1 MTQGFGH
8 NSGVDSETS
17 KLLREYAER
26 ITRLKEEVKGLNDD
40 IKDIKAEAKSRGFDP
55 KQLMKAIALRDEDV
69 AKRKEEN
76 EVLRLYALAIGVDPA
91 LVSDL
96 F

>member
-1 MTQGFGH
+1 MTPGFGH
-8 NSGVDSETS
+8 NSGVDSEAT
-17 KLLREYAER
+17 KLLKEYAER
-26 ITRLKEEVKGLNDD
+26 LIRLKEEVKGLNDD
-40 IKDIKAEAKSRGFDP
+40 IKDIKSEAKSRGLDV
-55 KQLMKAIALRDEDV
+55 KVLMKAIALLEEDV